1 MTETE
6 RLFLRTLEDIENRI
20 ESNDSYEV
28 LGLSGLIRKLFFD
41 DNPLVDQVNRTYR
54 RKIKFVI
61 TAFDP
66 TFFETMLSTETIF
79 YFEDVDPEIPFPNQ
93 PIIEISRDQF
103 FSTRVLIVESKT
115 YSIREIIL
123 FEANVMGGIHAG
135 TPKTEEEK
143 TLASINGFCVGG
155 NTRVPTRQLLGIGRI
170 IIKALSPL
178 REDILNA
185 TQRLIQSE
193 PR

>member
-20 ESNDSYEV
+20 ESNDSYKV

-54 RKIKFVI
+54 SKIKFVI
-61 TAFDP
+61 AAPDP
-66 TFFETMLSTETIF
+66 TFFEKMLSMETIF
-79 YFEDVDPEIPFPNQ
+79 YFEDVNPEIPFPNQ

-103 FSTRVLIVESKT
+103 FSTRVLIVETKA

-135 TPKTEEEK
+135 MPKTEKEK
-143 TLASINGFCVGG
+143 TLASINSFFVGG
-155 NTRVPTRQLLGIGRI
+155 DIRIATRQLLAISRI
-170 IIKALSPL
+170 IIKALNPL
-178 REDILNA
+178 REAILSA
-185 TQRLIQSE
+185 S
-193 PR
+193 